1 MPIFYLFA
9 LGVVPVLLLLHQIR
23 EQYFLEASLCRG
35 QLGHGR
41 DELLPLFVKE
51 AVHLVVQSVL
61 GQK

>member
-1 MPIFYLFA
+1 
-9 LGVVPVLLLLHQIR
+9 LHQIR